1 MEQLIQRDGFNY
13 CETYP
18 KGVIFARWI
27 ILTLAFILGV
37 FILSQ
42 IKPALGII
50 YALYALYA
58 LTLVLPLSRC
68 VNCFYYGRACNTG
81 WGKVAAYLYGKGDES
96 RYAEHYNYAIFL
108 HLLWVIPLLASF
120 FKLIMEKSLFF
131 LMFFLVYTLVLWI
144 EKVGLKKLACR
155 RCHQREFCPALP
167 FKK

>member
-1 MEQLIQRDGFNY
+1 LEQFTDRKGLDY

-18 KGVIFARWI
+18 SRVIIVRWI
-27 ILTLAFILGV
+27 ILTVAFILGV

-58 LTLVLPLSRC
+58 LTLILPLSRC

-96 RYAEHYNYAIFL
+96 RYAEQYNYAVFL
-108 HLLWVIPLLASF
+108 HLLWVVPLFASF
-120 FKLIMEKSLFF
+120 FKLILEKSLFF
-131 LMFFLVYTLVLWI
+131 LIVFLAYSLVLWI

-155 RCHQREFCPALP
+155 KCHQREFCPALP
-167 FKK
+167 FKR